1 MGMVAPG
8 QRIASAFVVVCG
20 AYGAVTRQADER
32 GVSRQ
37 RLYRESN
44 DVVAAIEGT
53 AHRQKI
59 EELEQ
64 GVRDLQ
70 ARVAELAQRLSLAV
84 VVDED
89 KQAEF
94 AATAQAEGVSL
105 PVACRLLRVLLG
117 KSNPSVAKMG
127 RWTKAASDRATALLA
142 VLDKHSR
149 PLVQQAAADEIYVG
163 GKPIL
168 MVVEQASL
176 SWQSGRLAEHADG
189 ANWTQEFQRYPALT
203 QVSRDAGTG
212 LGKGLATVNGQR
224 QQEGQSAIGDQLDH
238 FHTLR
243 EGNRALRIT
252 KLRVQRAM
260 TTADE
265 AQTELARLE
274 RHGQSMAGHAT
285 HVAVCWRRAEQ
296 CLDDWSHKEQAW
308 QQVQE
313 ALRLY
318 TPNGELNDRT
328 IAEAQLAEVLPV
340 LNGAEWAKTKRLLRR
355 AETFTFLDRVH
366 EQMASV
372 PVTRAVRDAAVR
384 SEGLRRH
391 PELLQGDSTQAA
403 ATRALALVWG
413 LILAKAGIAGQAAID
428 GVRAIL
434 RQTWRASSLVEGI
447 NSVVRMQQARHRR
460 MTQGLLDL
468 KRLYWNTREF
478 RTGKRKGKSPY
489 EHLGLRTPKGTWWE
503 LLKLTPEQ
511 LREKLSAPP

>member
-44 DVVAAIEGT
+44 EVVAAIEGT
-53 AHRQKI
+53 AHRHRV
-59 EELEQ
+59 EELERCVQ
-64 GVRDLQ
+64 DLQ
-70 ARVAELAQRLSLAV
+70 ARIVELEQHRPLTV

-94 AATAQAEGVSL
+94 ASTAQAEGVSL
-105 PVACRLLRVLLG
+105 PVTRRLLQVLLK
-117 KSNPSVAKMG
+117 KSSPSVAKLG
-127 RWTKAASDRATALLA
+127 RWTQAASDRATALLP
-142 VLDKHSR
+142 VLDEHSR

-176 SWQSGRLAEHADG
+176 CWQSGRLAEHADG
-189 ANWTQEFQRYPALT
+189 ANWTREFEAYPALA

-212 LGKGLATVNGQR
+212 LGKGLATVNAKR
-224 QQEGQSAIGDQLDH
+224 KQEGLSAIGDQLDH

-243 EGNRALRIT
+243 EGNRGLRIT
-252 KLRVQRAM
+252 KQRVQRAM

-296 CLDDWSHKEQAW
+296 CLDDWSRKEKAW
-308 QQVQE
+308 QRVQE

-318 TPNGELNDRT
+318 TPNGELNDRAG
-328 IAEAQLAEVLPV
+328 AEAQLAEVLPV
-340 LNGAEWAKTKRLLRR
+340 LTGVEWAKTKRLLRR

-366 EQMASV
+366 EQMTNL
-372 PVTRAVRDAAVR
+372 PVAREVRDAAVR

-391 PELLQGDSTQAA
+391 PELLQGDNTQAA
-403 ATRALALVWG
+403 VTRGLALVWG
-413 LILAKAGIAGQAAID
+413 LILAKADAAGQAAID
-428 GVRAIL
+428 GVRAVL

-489 EHLGLRTPKGTWWE
+489 ERLGLRIPNATWWE

-511 LREKLSAPP
+511 LRDQLSTPP

>member
-8 QRIASAFVVVCG
+8 QRIASAYVVVCG

-37 RLYRESN
+37 QLYRESN
-44 DVVAAIEGT
+44 DVVVAIEGT
-53 AHRQKI
+53 AHRHRV
-59 EELEQ
+59 EELERCVQ
-64 GVRDLQ
+64 ELQ
-70 ARVAELAQRLSLAV
+70 SRIVELGRHRPLTV

-94 AATAQAEGVSL
+94 ASTAQAEGVSL
-105 PVACRLLRVLLG
+105 PVARRLLQVLL
-117 KSNPSVAKMG
+117 KESTPSVAKMG
-127 RWTKAASDRATALLA
+127 RWTKAASDRATALLS
-142 VLDKHSR
+142 VLDEHSR

-176 SWQSGRLAEHADG
+176 CWQSGRLAEHADG
-189 ANWTQEFQRYPALT
+189 ANWTQEFQAYPALT

-212 LGKGLATVNGQR
+212 LGKGLATVNAQR
-224 QQEGQSAIGDQLDH
+224 QQEGRSAIGDQLDH

-260 TTADE
+260 STADE

-285 HVAVCWRRAEQ
+285 QVALCWRRAEQ
-296 CLDDWSHKEQAW
+296 CLDDWDRKEQAW
-308 QQVQE
+308 QRVQE
-313 ALRLY
+313 VLRLY

-328 IAEAQLAEVLPV
+328 DAEAKLAEVLPV
-340 LNGAEWAKTKRLLRR
+340 LTGAEWAKTKRLLRR

-366 EQMASV
+366 EQLASLPV
-372 PVTRAVRDAAVR
+372 PREVRDAAVR

-391 PELLQGDSTQAA
+391 PELLQGENTQAA
-403 ATRALALVWG
+403 AMRGLALVCG
-413 LILAKAGIAGQAAID
+413 LVLSKAGTAGQAAVD
-428 GVRAIL
+428 GVRAVL

-460 MTQGLLDL
+460 LTPRMLDL
-468 KRLYWNTREF
+468 KRIYWNTREF
-478 RTGKRKGKSPY
+478 RTGIRKGKSPY
-489 EHLGLRTPKGTWWE
+489 AHLALRMPEGTWWE
-503 LLKLTPEQ
+503 VLKLTPER
-511 LREKLSAPP
+511 LRDKLSAPP